1 MLDKR
6 LLILT
11 AGMITVSWKS
21 RIFLSGG
28 CFSENMKNTPNATT
42 TNSVVFHERE
52 EVVERTRRS
61 RPFNMH
67 DTRKCSSVTQVNGL
81 RPTSDYDNKI
91 RGNESC
97 PFYVSC
103 ASPEHD
109 QVRLIHTTNSSHQL
123 LFRRYATV
131 GLSSCLAGG
140 LIGLRPLNRGAFC
153 RHSTGHSVF
162 STQRGAGGGVTRGKK
177 LCAPFGAIRICIYV
191 ELPKPR
197 KLCLV
202 LPVQGR
208 LNPRASFLHL
218 PV

>member
-1 MLDKR
+1 MRCNGMSTCCDDLDDAVMPDKR

-28 CFSENMKNTPNATT
+28 CFSEIMKNTPNATT

-131 GLSSCLAGG
+131 GLSSCLAVCNGWTF
-140 LIGLRPLNRGAFC
+140 IMPC
-153 RHSTGHSVF
+153 RRANWFASVE
-162 STQRGAGGGVTRGKK
+162 SRRILSSLHRLQRVLYTARGGGGS
-177 LCAPFGAIRICIYV
+177 Y
-191 ELPKPR
+191 PR
-197 KLCLV
+197 
-202 LPVQGR
+202 
-208 LNPRASFLHL
+208 
-218 PV
+218 